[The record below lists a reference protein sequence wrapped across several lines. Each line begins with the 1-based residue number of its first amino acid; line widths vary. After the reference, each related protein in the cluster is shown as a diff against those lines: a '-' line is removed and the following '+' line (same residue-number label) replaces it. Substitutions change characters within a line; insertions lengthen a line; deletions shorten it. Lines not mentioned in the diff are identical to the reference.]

1 MPFENVSS
9 HQHAALMHGVSII
22 NYVCRYC
29 ISVRGKRFADDDE
42 EVEMTELELELE
54 MTQPEMKELELE
66 MTEME
71 LSQLDGMEADVNNDE
86 LFQR

>member
-1 MPFENVSS
+1 
-9 HQHAALMHGVSII
+9 
-22 NYVCRYC
+22 
-29 ISVRGKRFADDDE
+29 
-42 EVEMTELELELE
+42 MTELELELE

-71 LSQLDGMEADVNNDE
+71 LAQLDGMEADVNNDE